1 MRALL
6 FLIYALIHY
15 LYNMEIE
22 KREILIQ
29 EEYVNS
35 PWRMLVCCILLNQT
49 NNKQVRPI
57 LSSLFELIP
66 DPMSTI
72 GCDPE
77 RLAAVIKTTGFQN
90 VKASRIIK
98 LSQKWVDGFEHVS
111 QLPGIGKY
119 GVDSW
124 DIFIKK
130 DLTITTLDKKLKAY
144 LEAVN
149 KRPSQ
154 EQKPSASK

>member
-35 PWRMLVCCILLNQT
+35 SWRMLVCCILLNQT

-90 VKASRIIK
+90 IKASRIIK

-124 DIFIKK
+124 NIFIEC
-130 DLTITTLDKKLKAY
+130 DLSVIPTDKKLETY
-144 LEAVN
+144 LKEVN
-149 KRPSQ
+149 K
-154 EQKPSASK
+154 K